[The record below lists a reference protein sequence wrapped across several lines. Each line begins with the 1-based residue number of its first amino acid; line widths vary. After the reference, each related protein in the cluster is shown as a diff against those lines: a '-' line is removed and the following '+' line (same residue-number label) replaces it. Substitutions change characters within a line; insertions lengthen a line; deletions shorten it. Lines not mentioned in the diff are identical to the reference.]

1 MNKIASSAT
10 SRATAIL
17 AIITVAAILAF
28 AALLTL
34 PLQAQT
40 TVTLVSNA
48 AEGHRSLISSDIHA
62 QRFTTGPDVLGYF
75 ISTVELNLQNAAG
88 RNIAVMLKENNSS
101 NRPGNLLET
110 LTNPAPLVSSSVN
123 TFTVPNDRTLD
134 PNTTYWITINE
145 GVSGAKAEVRSRTQ
159 NTETSAYGWTIGNT
173 RLFKSSLNSNWTSV
187 TSSFVQLVVRGTVRT
202 ASTDA
207 TLSDLALEDGS
218 ANEITLTPPFVTG
231 TKSYTALVENSVSSI
246 TLTPTVNNANAT
258 VEYLDAS
265 DASITDTDT
274 STPALD
280 APLAVLDNTFKVKV
294 TAEAGSTNTDTYTVV
309 VTREAQAQ
317 SLTTFVTN
325 TGGSGI
331 TDSDRFQAQSFET
344 GANEGGYTVSQVDIL
359 LGDVSGKSTSVSI
372 KEDNGGEPGNLVTT
386 LTNPGTLTSN
396 QFNTFTAPD
405 IITLDAN
412 TTYWLTVNEGISSDR
427 VFVSSKPA
435 DDELSLSGWGIGDG
449 SLHRTSEMD
458 SWSNST
464 RSLMMEILGTT
475 STDATL
481 SDLALE
487 DGSANEITLTPPFVT
502 GTKSYTA
509 LVENSV
515 SSITLTPTVNNA
527 NATVE
532 YLDASDASITDT
544 DTSTPALDAPLE
556 LLDNTFKVKVT
567 AEAGGT
573 NTDTYTV
580 VVTREAQAVDTHV
593 LVSNTTQARK
603 SNPPHLP
610 HAQKFVTGSSPPEF
624 IISEVQIR
632 LAVAAGKDTTITIKE
647 DDGNNRPSNLV
658 ATLTNPGTFTSNSLN
673 TFTAPAGTRLA
684 ANTSYWITVNEGI
697 TDQDGVSFPITDS
710 NAQTGEAGW
719 SIDDGLLWKLAQTT
733 NWFVGTESLL
743 MVIIGTAAV
752 STDPVSTDATL
763 SDLTLADGSAN
774 EITLDPAFESLIVNF
789 TATVH
794 YTASVPNS
802 TDSVTLTT
810 TRNDS
815 NATVAITDDDNTSTP
830 DEAELALVVGSNTL
844 TVTVTAEDGSTLTY
858 TVTVTRAPEP
868 GHVLVSKKVLTITE
882 GSSGHYTLVL
892 DRKPT
897 GNVGVGITPLAGTAQ
912 VNRTPTALSFNTS
925 NWNIPQRVTVTAIR
939 DADTSNETVTLFHIV
954 STQDSRYFGITIDS
968 VTVNVN
974 DTEAPNHHLRSI
986 RVPYDLALGDK
997 ALPEEEIN
1005 VWTGYPFYQNMYVV
1019 AVGDRWSP
1027 TGVWADPEEDMI
1039 WVVDPIH
1046 FGVHALK
1053 LSALKDGRVERH
1065 IAADETEFDYRFNYN
1080 CHFKR
1085 TSASGDHG
1093 NPVLTEMWGND
1104 DTIWVANDE
1113 SGQLDAYRRNGS
1125 LTSGCY
1131 TDNVTGRDAS
1141 GTAVT
1146 AGEVFKTP
1154 FTRDTSKD
1162 YLLPQ
1167 AGYGRLLVWG
1177 IWSNATKIWV
1187 GGPGGIYNIDL
1198 STGETVKAPGFNG
1211 HNGGTN
1217 GLWSDGSTMWV
1228 ASRAWLRAYELNTG
1242 IRHAALDVQ
1251 LHGNLEPDGIW
1262 SDGETIWVT
1271 HQSGSIEAYRLPTG
1285 TATVSQATEADPL
1298 TASFASAPESHDG
1311 ESGFTFRIA
1320 FSEDVE
1326 ITPEDMRD
1334 HALLVTGG
1342 TVTDTQRVD
1351 DRKDL
1356 WELTVEP
1363 AGSGAVSILVH
1374 SGRACTETGALCTA
1388 DGRSL
1393 TSALALRVPGPQ
1405 AVPTNSAA
1413 TGAPT
1418 ISGTAQVGETLT
1430 ASTLGIADDDGLT
1443 NVSYNYQWV
1452 RNDGTSDTDIQDATG
1467 STHTLVEADEDQTIR
1482 VKVSFTDDADND
1494 ETLTSEATAEV
1505 AAATPTDPPGKP
1517 SNLTGTANADGTVT
1531 LSWDAPDDDSVTGYQ
1546 ILRRRPSE
1554 GENTLLVHVNDTGIT
1569 ATQYTD
1575 NDVTPDVRHTY
1586 RVKAINPAGLSK
1598 RSNFVRITPTQ
1609 PAEPPQNSPAT
1620 GTPTIIGTAQVGETL
1635 TADTS
1640 AIVDDDGLA
1649 NPTFTYQWLADDTA
1663 ITGQTGITYTLVE
1676 AKEGQ
1681 TIKVQVSFTDDA
1693 GNAETL
1699 TSAATAT
1706 VAARPNTPATGAPA
1720 IDGTVQVGETLTV
1733 ATLGIADDDGLN
1745 NVTYTYQWTRNDG
1758 SSDTVIQN
1766 ATDSTYTLA
1775 AADEGQTI
1783 RVEVS
1788 FTDDAGNGESLTSAA
1803 TSEVAAGAPT
1813 EPPGKPRNLTGTANA
1828 DGTVTLSWNA
1838 PDDDSVTGYQILRR
1852 SPTLGEEKLLIYV
1865 NNTNT
1870 TATEYTDSNVVP
1882 NERYAYRVKAINAAG
1897 LSGRSD
1903 FVTVTPM

>member
-1 MNKIASSAT
+1 MTRLRRLTPTICAFHLGFSLVDVSGRSTSVKIRENNASD
-10 SRATAIL
+10 R
-17 AIITVAAILAF
+17 
-28 AALLTL
+28 
-34 PLQAQT
+34 PG
-40 TVTLVSNA
+40 TLVA
-48 AEGHRSLISSDIHA
+48 
-62 QRFTTGPDVLGYF
+62 
-75 ISTVELNLQNAAG
+75 
-88 RNIAVMLKENNSS
+88 
-101 NRPGNLLET
+101 T
-110 LTNPAPLVSSSVN
+110 LTNPRTLAADSIN
-123 TFTVPNDRTLD
+123 TFTAPADTVLAAD
-134 PNTTYWITINE
+134 TTYWITANE
-145 GVSGAKAEVRSRTQ
+145 GISSNRANVARVGNGGQIGEPGWAIGDDSLFRTAETSNWGTSGNILMIEIRGTSGGFTASTDATLSDLALEGATGGEAIALTPAFDADTITYTASVANRIDLVTLTATKNDDNAMVVITGDDDLNTPESAELDLVIGSNTLTVTVTAEDTTTTKTYTITVTQEKAPLVSNTEEILSGSGTNSLVAQSFKTGASVGGFTISEVQLRLVSGTDKSTSVRIRQDNNGEPATGDPVAILTNPATLTTHRL
-159 NTETSAYGWTIGNT
+159 NTFTAPAGTTLAPSTTYWITTNEGIPSADRAYFQATNEDAQTGETGWSIGNG
-173 RLFKSSLNSNWTSV
+173 RLFRSGETDSWTTQPSSL
-187 TSSFVQLVVRGTVRT
+187 LIAIKGTTGGYV

-265 DASITDTDT
+265 DESITDTDT

-294 TAEAGSTNTDTYTVV
+294 S
-309 VTREAQAQ
+309 
-317 SLTTFVTN
+317 
-325 TGGSGI
+325 
-331 TDSDRFQAQSFET
+331 
-344 GANEGGYTVSQVDIL
+344 
-359 LGDVSGKSTSVSI
+359 
-372 KEDNGGEPGNLVTT
+372 
-386 LTNPGTLTSN
+386 
-396 QFNTFTAPD
+396 
-405 IITLDAN
+405 
-412 TTYWLTVNEGISSDR
+412 
-427 VFVSSKPA
+427 
-435 DDELSLSGWGIGDG
+435 
-449 SLHRTSEMD
+449 
-458 SWSNST
+458 
-464 RSLMMEILGTT
+464 
-475 STDATL
+475 
-481 SDLALE
+481 
-487 DGSANEITLTPPFVT
+487 
-502 GTKSYTA
+502 
-509 LVENSV
+509 
-515 SSITLTPTVNNA
+515 
-527 NATVE
+527 
-532 YLDASDASITDT
+532 
-544 DTSTPALDAPLE
+544 
-556 LLDNTFKVKVT
+556 

-593 LVSNTTQARK
+593 LVSNTGQPKK
-603 SNPPHLP
+603 STFAHTP
-610 HAQKFVTGSSPPEF
+610 HAQRFVTGAAADEF
-624 IISEVQIR
+624 IISEVQIQ

-647 DDGNNRPSNLV
+647 NTTSDRPGNLV
-658 ATLTNPGTFTSNSLN
+658 ATLTNPATLTSNSLN
-673 TFTAPAGTRLA
+673 TFTAPAGTTLA
-684 ANTSYWITVNEGI
+684 ANTSYWITVNEGF
-697 TDQDGVSFPITDS
+697 TEQDGVSFPITDS

-719 SIDDGLLWKLAQTT
+719 SIDDRFLWKIAHTNNWYVAQ
-733 NWFVGTESLL
+733 ESLL
-743 MVIIGTAAV
+743 IAIRGTA
-752 STDPVSTDATL
+752 TVSTDATL
-763 SDLTLADGSAN
+763 SDLTLADVDSKPVALN
-774 EITLDPAFESLIVNF
+774 PAFAS
-789 TATVH
+789 TTVH
-794 YTASVPNS
+794 YTASVPHS
-802 TDSVTLTT
+802 TDSVTLAATK
-810 TRNDS
+810 NDS
-815 NATVAITDDDNTSTP
+815 NATAAITDDDTSTP

-844 TVTVTAEDGSTLTY
+844 TVTVTAEDGSTQTY
-858 TVTVTRAPEP
+858 TVTVTRAVEP
-868 GHVLVSKKVLTITE
+868 GNVLVSKKVLTITE
-882 GSSGHYTLVL
+882 GSFGHYTLVL
-892 DRKPT
+892 DREPT
-897 GNVGVGITPLAGTAQ
+897 EDVNVAIIPPNPEVTL
-912 VNRTPTALSFNTS
+912 TPTTLSFTTS
-925 NWNIPQRVTVTAIR
+925 NWNTPQRVTVTALR
-939 DADTSNETVTLFHIV
+939 DADTKNETMTLNH
-954 STQDSRYFGITIDS
+954 SSRSMEDSRFQHITVPS
-968 VTVNVN
+968 VTVNVD
-974 DTEAPNHHLRSI
+974 DTEAPNYHLRSI

-1065 IAADETEFDYRFNYN
+1065 IAAGTTEFDYRFNYN

-1085 TSASGDHG
+1085 TRASGDHG

-1131 TDNVTGRDAS
+1131 TDNVTRRDAS

-1146 AGEVFKTP
+1146 AREVFKTP

-1198 STGETVKAPGFNG
+1198 STGQTVKAPGFNG

-1217 GLWSDGSTMWV
+1217 GLWSDGRTMWV

-1262 SDGETIWVT
+1262 SDGDTIWVT

-1311 ESGFTFRIA
+1311 ENGFTFRIA

-1342 TVTDTQRVD
+1342 TVTDTDTQRVD

-1393 TSALALRVPGPQ
+1393 TSALALRVPGPPAPQ
-1405 AVPTNSAA
+1405 ANSAA

-1482 VKVSFTDDADND
+1482 VRVTFTDNADNE

-1505 AAATPTDPPGKP
+1505 AAAT
-1517 SNLTGTANADGTVT
+1517 
-1531 LSWDAPDDDSVTGYQ
+1531 
-1546 ILRRRPSE
+1546 
-1554 GENTLLVHVNDTGIT
+1554 
-1569 ATQYTD
+1569 
-1575 NDVTPDVRHTY
+1575 
-1586 RVKAINPAGLSK
+1586 
-1598 RSNFVRITPTQ
+1598 
-1609 PAEPPQNSPAT
+1609 
-1620 GTPTIIGTAQVGETL
+1620 
-1635 TADTS
+1635 
-1640 AIVDDDGLA
+1640 
-1649 NPTFTYQWLADDTA
+1649 
-1663 ITGQTGITYTLVE
+1663 
-1676 AKEGQ
+1676 
-1681 TIKVQVSFTDDA
+1681 
-1693 GNAETL
+1693 
-1699 TSAATAT
+1699 
-1706 VAARPNTPATGAPA
+1706 
-1720 IDGTVQVGETLTV
+1720 
-1733 ATLGIADDDGLN
+1733 
-1745 NVTYTYQWTRNDG
+1745 
-1758 SSDTVIQN
+1758 
-1766 ATDSTYTLA
+1766 
-1775 AADEGQTI
+1775 
-1783 RVEVS
+1783 
-1788 FTDDAGNGESLTSAA
+1788 
-1803 TSEVAAGAPT
+1803 PT

-1838 PDDDSVTGYQILRR
+1838 PDDDSVTGYQICAGGPVR
-1852 SPTLGEEKLLIYV
+1852 
-1865 NNTNT
+1865 
-1870 TATEYTDSNVVP
+1870 
-1882 NERYAYRVKAINAAG
+1882 ER
-1897 LSGRSD
+1897 
-1903 FVTVTPM
+1903 TPFWST

>member
-1 MNKIASSAT
+1 M
-10 SRATAIL
+10 
-17 AIITVAAILAF
+17 
-28 AALLTL
+28 
-34 PLQAQT
+34 
-40 TVTLVSNA
+40 
-48 AEGHRSLISSDIHA
+48 
-62 QRFTTGPDVLGYF
+62 
-75 ISTVELNLQNAAG
+75 EL
-88 RNIAVMLKENNSS
+88 
-101 NRPGNLLET
+101 
-110 LTNPAPLVSSSVN
+110 
-123 TFTVPNDRTLD
+123 
-134 PNTTYWITINE
+134 
-145 GVSGAKAEVRSRTQ
+145 
-159 NTETSAYGWTIGNT
+159 
-173 RLFKSSLNSNWTSV
+173 
-187 TSSFVQLVVRGTVRT
+187 
-202 ASTDA
+202 
-207 TLSDLALEDGS
+207 
-218 ANEITLTPPFVTG
+218 
-231 TKSYTALVENSVSSI
+231 
-246 TLTPTVNNANAT
+246 
-258 VEYLDAS
+258 
-265 DASITDTDT
+265 
-274 STPALD
+274 
-280 APLAVLDNTFKVKV
+280 LDNTFKVKV

-309 VTREAQAQ
+309 VTREAPTASTEVPANWSLIPSGLNAGDQFRLIFLTSMNSTAQ
-317 SLTTFVTN
+317 STAIADYNTIVQTRAAAGHTN
-325 TGGSGI
+325 IQSYSSGFRVVGS
-331 TDSDRFQAQSFET
+331 TAS
-344 GANEGGYTVSQVDIL
+344 VDAR
-359 LGDVSGKSTSVSI
+359 
-372 KEDNGGEPGNLVTT
+372 DNT
-386 LTNPGTLTSN
+386 
-396 QFNTFTAPD
+396 
-405 IITLDAN
+405 
-412 TTYWLTVNEGISSDR
+412 
-427 VFVSSKPA
+427 
-435 DDELSLSGWGIGDG
+435 
-449 SLHRTSEMD
+449 
-458 SWSNST
+458 ST
-464 RSLMMEILGTT
+464 RH
-475 STDATL
+475 TL
-481 SDLALE
+481 SDKGVPIYWRGGAKVADHYE
-487 DGSANEITLTPPFVT
+487 DFYDGSWDEEINLKDESGNAVT
-502 GTKSYTA
+502 ATSATRVWTGSRHNGTKKSGATLGNAFVQKGIPNNTA
-509 LVENSV
+509 SGHGPIDGQT
-515 SSITLTPTVNNA
+515 SGSNN
-527 NATVE
+527 TE
-532 YLDASDASITDT
+532 HPFY
-544 DTSTPALDAPLE
+544 AL
-556 LLDNTFKVKVT
+556 
-567 AEAGGT
+567 
-573 NTDTYTV
+573 
-580 VVTREAQAVDTHV
+580 
-593 LVSNTTQARK
+593 
-603 SNPPHLP
+603 
-610 HAQKFVTGSSPPEF
+610 
-624 IISEVQIR
+624 SEVF
-632 LAVAAGKDTTITIKE
+632 V
-647 DDGNNRPSNLV
+647 V
-658 ATLTNPGTFTSNSLN
+658 
-673 TFTAPAGTRLA
+673 AGT
-684 ANTSYWITVNEGI
+684 
-697 TDQDGVSFPITDS
+697 
-710 NAQTGEAGW
+710 
-719 SIDDGLLWKLAQTT
+719 
-733 NWFVGTESLL
+733 
-743 MVIIGTAAV
+743 TA
-752 STDPVSTDATL
+752 STDATL

-858 TVTVTRAPEP
+858 TVTVTRAVEP
-868 GHVLVSKKVLTITE
+868 GRVLVSKKVLTITE

-925 NWNIPQRVTVTAIR
+925 NWNTPQRVTVTAIR

-968 VTVNVN
+968 VTVNVD
-974 DTEAPNHHLRSI
+974 DTEAPNYHLRSI
-986 RVPYDLALGDK
+986 LVPYDLDLGEK

-1005 VWTGYPFYQNMYVV
+1005 VWAGYPFYQNMYVV

-1027 TGVWADPEEDMI
+1027 SGVWADPDPDPDQDMI
-1039 WVVDPIH
+1039 WIVDPIH
-1046 FGVHALK
+1046 FGIHALK
-1053 LSALKDGRVERH
+1053 LSALQEGRVERH
-1065 IAADETEFDYRFNYN
+1065 IAAGTSEFDYRFNYN
-1080 CHFKR
+1080 CHFR
-1085 TSASGDHG
+1085 RFVAGDHG
-1093 NPVLTEMWGND
+1093 NPSLTVMWGND
-1104 DTIWVANDE
+1104 NTIWVANDT
-1113 SGQLDAYRRNGS
+1113 SGQLDAYSRNGS
-1125 LTSGCY
+1125 STSRCY
-1131 TDNVTGRDAS
+1131 TENVTGRDNN
-1141 GTAVT
+1141 GTAET
-1146 AGEVFKTP
+1146 ATEEFKTP
-1154 FTRDTSKD
+1154 FTRDSSND
-1162 YLLPQ
+1162 YSLTFGSLQP
-1167 AGYGRLLVWG
+1167 VWG
-1177 IWSNATKIWV
+1177 IWSDGTKIWV
-1187 GGPGGIYNIDL
+1187 GGPGGIYTIDMD
-1198 STGETVKAPGFNG
+1198 TGEMVKAPSFNG

-1217 GLWSDGSTMWV
+1217 GLWSDGRTMWV

-1262 SDGETIWVT
+1262 SDGDTIWVT
-1271 HQSGSIEAYRLPTG
+1271 HRSGSIEAYRLPTG
-1285 TATVSQATEADPL
+1285 LRPVSQATEADPL
-1298 TASFASAPESHDG
+1298 TASFASVPEPHDG
-1311 ESGFTFRIA
+1311 ESVFTFRIA

-1334 HALLVTGG
+1334 HALLVSGG

-1482 VKVSFTDDADND
+1482 VKVSFTDDADNE

-1586 RVKAINPAGLSK
+1586 RVKAINAAGLSK

-1609 PAEPPQNSPAT
+1609 PAEPAQNSPAT
-1620 GTPTIIGTAQVGETL
+1620 GTPTIMGTAQVGETL

-1803 TSEVAAGAPT
+1803 TGEVAAGAPT

>member
-1 MNKIASSAT
+1 MNKIVSSAT

-17 AIITVAAILAF
+17 AIITVAIILAF

-34 PLQAQT
+34 PLPLQAQT
-40 TVTLVSNA
+40 TITLVSNA
-48 AEGHRSLISSDIHA
+48 AEGNRSLISSDIHA

-145 GVSGAKAEVRSRTQ
+145 GVSGAKAQVRSRTE

-435 DDELSLSGWGIGDG
+435 DDELSFSGWGIGDG

-464 RSLMMEILGTT
+464 SSLMMEILGTT

-487 DGSANEITLTPPFVT
+487 EGGGNEITLTPPFVT

-544 DTSTPALDAPLE
+544 DTSTPALDAPLAV
-556 LLDNTFKVKVT
+556 LDNTFKVKVT
-567 AEAGGT
+567 AEAGST

-593 LVSNTTQARK
+593 LVSNTGQPKK
-603 SNPPHLP
+603 STFAHTP
-610 HAQKFVTGSSPPEF
+610 HAQRFVTGAAADEF
-624 IISEVQIR
+624 IISEVQIQ

-647 DDGNNRPSNLV
+647 NTTSDRPGNLV
-658 ATLTNPGTFTSNSLN
+658 ATLTNPATLTSNSLN
-673 TFTAPAGTRLA
+673 TFTAPAGTTLA
-684 ANTSYWITVNEGI
+684 ANTSYWITVNEGF
-697 TDQDGVSFPITDS
+697 TEQDGVSFPITDS

-719 SIDDGLLWKLAQTT
+719 SIDDRFLWKIAHTTSWYVAQ
-733 NWFVGTESLL
+733 ESLL
-743 MVIIGTAAV
+743 IAIRGTAA
-752 STDPVSTDATL
+752 VSTDATL
-763 SDLTLADGSAN
+763 SDLTLADVDSKPVALN
-774 EITLDPAFESLIVNF
+774 PAFES
-789 TATVH
+789 ATVH
-794 YTASVPNS
+794 YTASVPHS
-802 TDSVTLTT
+802 TDSVTLAATK
-810 TRNDS
+810 NDS
-815 NATVAITDDDNTSTP
+815 NATAAITDDDDTSTP
-830 DEAELALVVGSNTL
+830 DEAQLALVVGPNTL
-844 TVTVTAEDGSTLTY
+844 TVTVTAEDGSTTRTY

-868 GHVLVSKKVLTITE
+868 GRVLVSKKVLTITE

-892 DRKPT
+892 DRQPTTIVTVAPT
-897 GNVGVGITPLAGTAQ
+897 GHVGTEVTLVPAAFVFDTW
-912 VNRTPTALSFNTS
+912 
-925 NWNIPQRVTVTAIR
+925 NWDSPQTVTVTAGK
-939 DADTSNETVTLFHIV
+939 DANTTNETITLTHLAF
-954 STQDSRYFGITIDS
+954 SGDSRYNTITIDS
-968 VTVNVN
+968 VTVNVD
-974 DTEAPNHHLRSI
+974 DTEAPNYHLRSI
-986 RVPYDLALGDK
+986 RVPYDLALGEK

-1065 IAADETEFDYRFNYN
+1065 IAAGTTEFDYRFNYN
-1080 CHFKR
+1080 CHFGR
-1085 TSASGDHG
+1085 TRASGDHG
-1093 NPVLTEMWGND
+1093 NPALTEMWGDD
-1104 DTIWVANDE
+1104 DTIWVVNDE
-1113 SGQLDAYRRNGS
+1113 SGQLDAYSRDGS
-1125 LTSGCY
+1125 NTSGCY
-1131 TDNVTGRDAS
+1131 TDNVTGRDTN

-1146 AGEVFKTP
+1146 ARENFKTP
-1154 FTRDTSKD
+1154 FTRNTSKD

-1198 STGETVKAPGFNG
+1198 STGQTVKAPGFNG

-1217 GLWSDGSTMWV
+1217 GLWSDGRTMWV
-1228 ASRAWLRAYELNTG
+1228 ASRAWLRAYELDTG
-1242 IRHAALDVQ
+1242 NRHAAFDVR

-1262 SDGETIWVT
+1262 SDGDTIWVT
-1271 HQSGSIEAYRLPTG
+1271 HRSGSIEAYRLPTG

-1298 TASFASAPESHDG
+1298 TASFASAPETHDG
-1311 ESGFTFRIA
+1311 ENGFTFRIA

-1452 RNDGTSDTDIQDATG
+1452 RNDGTSNTDIQDATG

-1482 VKVSFTDDADND
+1482 VKVSFADDADNE

-1586 RVKAINPAGLSK
+1586 RVKAINAVGISK
-1598 RSNFVRITPTQ
+1598 WSNYVRVTPTQ
-1609 PAEPPQNSPAT
+1609 PAEPSQNSPAT

-1649 NPTFTYQWLADDTA
+1649 NATFTYQWLADDTA

-1803 TSEVAAGAPT
+1803 TGEVAAGAPT

>member
-1 MNKIASSAT
+1 MNRDRQMPNWLRFRL
-10 SRATAIL
+10 RADAGNKDAAQKEAAPHGRLQVRYLAALGLTAVLL
-17 AIITVAAILAF
+17 AAF

-34 PLQAQT
+34 PL
-40 TVTLVSNA
+40 
-48 AEGHRSLISSDIHA
+48 
-62 QRFTTGPDVLGYF
+62 
-75 ISTVELNLQNAAG
+75 
-88 RNIAVMLKENNSS
+88 
-101 NRPGNLLET
+101 
-110 LTNPAPLVSSSVN
+110 
-123 TFTVPNDRTLD
+123 
-134 PNTTYWITINE
+134 
-145 GVSGAKAEVRSRTQ
+145 
-159 NTETSAYGWTIGNT
+159 
-173 RLFKSSLNSNWTSV
+173 
-187 TSSFVQLVVRGTVRT
+187 
-202 ASTDA
+202 
-207 TLSDLALEDGS
+207 
-218 ANEITLTPPFVTG
+218 
-231 TKSYTALVENSVSSI
+231 
-246 TLTPTVNNANAT
+246 
-258 VEYLDAS
+258 
-265 DASITDTDT
+265 
-274 STPALD
+274 
-280 APLAVLDNTFKVKV
+280 
-294 TAEAGSTNTDTYTVV
+294 
-309 VTREAQAQ
+309 QAQ

-464 RSLMMEILGTT
+464 SSLMMEILGTT

-487 DGSANEITLTPPFVT
+487 DGSANEITL
-502 GTKSYTA
+502 
-509 LVENSV
+509 
-515 SSITLTPTVNNA
+515 
-527 NATVE
+527 
-532 YLDASDASITDT
+532 
-544 DTSTPALDAPLE
+544 
-556 LLDNTFKVKVT
+556 
-567 AEAGGT
+567 
-573 NTDTYTV
+573 
-580 VVTREAQAVDTHV
+580 
-593 LVSNTTQARK
+593 
-603 SNPPHLP
+603 
-610 HAQKFVTGSSPPEF
+610 
-624 IISEVQIR
+624 
-632 LAVAAGKDTTITIKE
+632 
-647 DDGNNRPSNLV
+647 
-658 ATLTNPGTFTSNSLN
+658 
-673 TFTAPAGTRLA
+673 
-684 ANTSYWITVNEGI
+684 
-697 TDQDGVSFPITDS
+697 
-710 NAQTGEAGW
+710 
-719 SIDDGLLWKLAQTT
+719 
-733 NWFVGTESLL
+733 
-743 MVIIGTAAV
+743 
-752 STDPVSTDATL
+752 
-763 SDLTLADGSAN
+763 
-774 EITLDPAFESLIVNF
+774 DPAFESLTVNF

-802 TDSVTLTT
+802 TDSVTLTA

-815 NATVAITDDDNTSTP
+815 NATVEITDDDDTSTP

-868 GHVLVSKKVLTITE
+868 GNVLVSKKVLTITE

-892 DRKPT
+892 DRQPT
-897 GNVGVGITPLAGTAQ
+897 GNVSVVITRETYGTLE
-912 VNRTPTALSFNTS
+912 PISDLSFNRS
-925 NWNIPQRVTVTAIR
+925 NWSTPQTVTVTATK
-939 DADTSNETVTLFHIV
+939 DANTSNETIPLNHHSF
-954 STQDSRYFGITIDS
+954 SGDDSRFHNITVPS
-968 VTVNVN
+968 VTVNVD
-974 DTEAPNHHLRSI
+974 DTETPNYHLRSI
-986 RVPYDLALGDK
+986 LVPYDLALGEK
-997 ALPEEEIN
+997 ALPEEEIE
-1005 VWTGYPFYQNMYVV
+1005 VWAGYPFYQKMYVV
-1019 AVGDRWSP
+1019 AEGDRWSP
-1027 TGVWADPEEDMI
+1027 SGVWGDPDPDQDMI

-1046 FGVHALK
+1046 FGIHALK
-1053 LSALKDGRVERH
+1053 LSALKEGRIERH
-1065 IAADETEFDYRFNYN
+1065 IAADTAKFDYRFNYN
-1080 CHFKR
+1080 CHFR
-1085 TSASGDHG
+1085 RFVAGDHG
-1093 NPVLTEMWGND
+1093 NPSLTAMWGND
-1104 DTIWVANDE
+1104 NTIWVANDT

-1131 TDNVTGRDAS
+1131 TENVTAWTSS
-1141 GTAVT
+1141 GITKAR
-1146 AGEVFKTP
+1146 ENFKTP
-1154 FTRDTSKD
+1154 FTRDSSND
-1162 YLLPQ
+1162 YSLTFSSLQP
-1167 AGYGRLLVWG
+1167 VWG
-1177 IWSNATKIWV
+1177 IWSDGTKIWV
-1187 GGPGGIYNIDL
+1187 GGPGGIYTIDMD
-1198 STGETVKAPGFNG
+1198 TGEMVKAPDFNG
-1211 HNGGTN
+1211 HNGGTY
-1217 GLWSDGSTMWV
+1217 GLWSDDTTMWV
-1228 ASRAWLRAYELNTG
+1228 ATVGWLRAYDLHTG
-1242 IRHAALDVQ
+1242 IRTPKLDVG
-1251 LHGNLEPDGIW
+1251 LHRNLEPDGMW

-1271 HQSGSIEAYRLPTG
+1271 HRSGSIEAYRLPTRLG
-1285 TATVSQATEADPL
+1285 PVLQATEADPL
-1298 TASFASAPESHDG
+1298 TASFASVPEPHDG
-1311 ESGFTFRIA
+1311 ESVFTFQIA

-1326 ITPEDMRD
+1326 ITPEHMRD
-1334 HALLVTGG
+1334 HALLVSGG
-1342 TVTDTQRVD
+1342 TVTDAQRVD

-1363 AGSGAVSILVH
+1363 AGTGPLSILVH

-1405 AVPTNSAA
+1405 AEPTNSAA
-1413 TGAPT
+1413 TGVPT
-1418 ISGTAQVGETLT
+1418 ISGTAQVGQTLT
-1430 ASTLGIADDDGLT
+1430 ASTLGITDDDGLT
-1443 NVSYNYQWV
+1443 NVSYSYQWV
-1452 RNDGTSDTDIQDATG
+1452 RNDGSTDTDIQDATG
-1467 STHTLVEADEDQTIR
+1467 ETYPLADADEGKTIR
-1482 VKVSFTDDADND
+1482 VKVSFTDDADNE

-1575 NDVTPDVRHTY
+1575 NDVTPDVGHTY

-1609 PAEPPQNSPAT
+1609 PAEPAQNSPAT

-1720 IDGTVQVGETLTV
+1720 IDGTVQVGEALTV

-1803 TSEVAAGAPT
+1803 TGEVAAGAPT

>member
-40 TVTLVSNA
+40 TITLVSNA
-48 AEGHRSLISSDIHA
+48 AEGNRSLISSDIHA
-62 QRFTTGPDVLGYF
+62 QKFTTGPDVLGYF

-88 RNIAVMLKENNSS
+88 QNIAVMLKENSS

-280 APLAVLDNTFKVKV
+280 APL
-294 TAEAGSTNTDTYTVV
+294 
-309 VTREAQAQ
+309 
-317 SLTTFVTN
+317 
-325 TGGSGI
+325 
-331 TDSDRFQAQSFET
+331 
-344 GANEGGYTVSQVDIL
+344 
-359 LGDVSGKSTSVSI
+359 
-372 KEDNGGEPGNLVTT
+372 
-386 LTNPGTLTSN
+386 
-396 QFNTFTAPD
+396 
-405 IITLDAN
+405 
-412 TTYWLTVNEGISSDR
+412 
-427 VFVSSKPA
+427 
-435 DDELSLSGWGIGDG
+435 
-449 SLHRTSEMD
+449 
-458 SWSNST
+458 
-464 RSLMMEILGTT
+464 
-475 STDATL
+475 
-481 SDLALE
+481 
-487 DGSANEITLTPPFVT
+487 
-502 GTKSYTA
+502 
-509 LVENSV
+509 
-515 SSITLTPTVNNA
+515 
-527 NATVE
+527 
-532 YLDASDASITDT
+532 
-544 DTSTPALDAPLE
+544 E

-603 SNPPHLP
+603 SSPPHVP
-610 HAQKFVTGSSPPEF
+610 HAQKFVTGSSSPEF

-632 LAVAAGKDTTITIKE
+632 LAVAAGKDTTIKIKE
-647 DDGNNRPSNLV
+647 DTTSDRPGNLV
-658 ATLTNPGTFTSNSLN
+658 ATLTNPATLTSNSFN

-697 TDQDGVSFPITDS
+697 TDQDGVSFSLTDS

-719 SIDDGLLWKLAQTT
+719 SIDDSLLWKFAQTT
-733 NWFVGTESLL
+733 LWVVGQESLL
-743 MVIIGTAAV
+743 IAIRGTAG
-752 STDPVSTDATL
+752 SITDATL
-763 SDLTLADGSAN
+763 SDLTLADVESNAVA
-774 EITLDPAFESLIVNF
+774 LDTTF
-789 TATVH
+789 TSDD
-794 YTASVPNS
+794 YEYEASVANS
-802 TDSVTLTT
+802 DNAVTLSATK
-810 TRNDS
+810 NDS
-815 NATVAITDDDNTSTP
+815 SATVAITDDDDTSTP
-830 DEAELALVVGSNTL
+830 NEAELGLNVGSNTL
-844 TVTVTAEDGSTLTY
+844 TVTVTAEDGSTTQTY
-858 TVTVTRAPEP
+858 TVTVTRAVEP
-868 GHVLVSKKVLTITE
+868 GNVLVSKKVLTITE
-882 GSSGHYTLVL
+882 GSFGHYTLVL
-892 DRKPT
+892 DREPTTIVTVAPT
-897 GNVGVGITPLAGTAQ
+897 GHGGTEVTLMPAAF
-912 VNRTPTALSFNTS
+912 VFDTW
-925 NWNIPQRVTVTAIR
+925 NWDSPQTVTVTAGK
-939 DADTSNETVTLFHIV
+939 DANTTNETITLTHLAF
-954 STQDSRYFGITIDS
+954 SRDSRYNTITVPS
-968 VTVNVN
+968 VTVNVD
-974 DTEAPNHHLRSI
+974 DTEAPNYHLRSI
-986 RVPYDLALGDK
+986 LVPYDLELGEK

-1005 VWTGYPFYQNMYVV
+1005 VWAGYPFYQNMYVV
-1019 AVGDRWSP
+1019 AEGDRWSP
-1027 TGVWADPEEDMI
+1027 SGVWADPAQNMI

-1046 FGVHALK
+1046 FGIHALK
-1053 LSALKDGRVERH
+1053 LSALKDGRIERH
-1065 IAADETEFDYRFNYN
+1065 ITADISEFDYRFNYN

-1085 TSASGDHG
+1085 TRASGAHG
-1093 NPVLTEMWGND
+1093 NPALTEMWGDD
-1104 DTIWVANDE
+1104 DTIWVVNDE
-1113 SGQLDAYRRNGS
+1113 SGQLDAYSRDGS
-1125 LTSGCY
+1125 NTSGCY
-1131 TDNVTGRDAS
+1131 TDNVTGRDTN

-1146 AGEVFKTP
+1146 TSDDFQTP

-1162 YLLPQ
+1162 YLLPE
-1167 AGYGRLLVWG
+1167 AGYGRLNVSG
-1177 IWSNATKIWV
+1177 IWSNGTKIWV
-1187 GGPGGIYNIDL
+1187 GGPGGIYNINL
-1198 STGETVKAPGFNG
+1198 RTSRTFKAPGFNG

-1217 GLWSDGSTMWV
+1217 GLWSDGRTMWV

-1242 IRHAALDVQ
+1242 IRHAKLDVQ
-1251 LHGNLEPDGIW
+1251 LHGNLEPDGMW

-1271 HQSGSIEAYRLPTG
+1271 HRSGSIEAYRLPTG
-1285 TATVSQATEADPL
+1285 SAAVSQATETDPL
-1298 TASFASAPESHDG
+1298 TASFALVPEFHDG

-1334 HALLVTGG
+1334 HALLVSGG
-1342 TVTDTQRVD
+1342 TVTDAQRVD

-1363 AGSGAVSILVH
+1363 AGTGPLSILVH
-1374 SGRACTETGALCTA
+1374 SGRACTEMGALCTA

-1482 VKVSFTDDADND
+1482 VKVSFADDADNE

-1531 LSWDAPDDDSVTGYQ
+1531 LSWNAPDDDSVTGYQ
-1546 ILRRRPSE
+1546 ILRRRPSQ
-1554 GENTLLVHVNDTGIT
+1554 GENTLLVHVNDTGNT

-1575 NDVTPDVRHTY
+1575 NDVTPDVGHTY
-1586 RVKAINPAGLSK
+1586 RVRTINPAGLSK
-1598 RSNFVRITPTQ
+1598 WSNYVRVTPTQ
-1609 PAEPPQNSPAT
+1609 PAEPSQNSPAT

-1775 AADEGQTI
+1775 AADKGQTI

-1803 TSEVAAGAPT
+1803 TGEVAAGAPT